1 MTPHGLKVLYVG
13 DLWEG
18 STALHR
24 MEALAGLGARIVPV
38 DTLTA
43 AVRRE
48 QRRFHRRVQ
57 RRLFGPPD
65 LARANDAIRRLGAL
79 ERPDLLWVDKGVTID
94 PATLREARAATGCT
108 IAGYSP
114 DDMMNPGNLSRRFV
128 RGLPEYDVYFTT
140 KSYGVAELRQLGARE
155 VHFVGNAYDPRTHRP
170 VRLDAETRRAL
181 GGPVGFVGM
190 WEHARAES
198 IRRVAQAG
206 LPVRVWGGDWE
217 RFSCDAPSL
226 RVESRPLF
234 AEAYAQALCAFDIN
248 LCFLRK
254 ANRDR
259 QTTRSIEIPAC
270 GAFMLAERTDEHLAL
285 FEEGRE
291 AEFFGDDD
299 ELIDKIRFY
308 LARPALREA
317 IARAGHERCVHG
329 GYSNAARMAWMMER
343 VPDPAR

>member
-1 MTPHGLKVLYVG
+1 MNPNDLKVLYVG

-24 MEALAGLGARIVPV
+24 MQALAALGARIVPV
-38 DTLTA
+38 DTLPPA
-43 AVRRE
+43 A
-48 QRRFHRRVQ
+48 QKAQGRFHRRVQ

-65 LARANDAIRRLGAL
+65 LAGANDAIRRLAAR
-79 ERPDLLWVDKGVTID
+79 ERPDLIWVDKGVTID
-94 PATLREARAATGCT
+94 PATLREARSASGCV

-114 DDMMNPGNLSRRFV
+114 DDMMNPGNLCRRYV

-140 KSYGVAELRQLGARE
+140 KSYGVEDLERLGARE
-155 VHFVGNAYDPRTHRP
+155 VRFVGNAYDPRTHRP
-170 VRLDAETRRAL
+170 VVLDGERRRAL

-190 WEHARAES
+190 WERERAAS
-198 IRRVAQAG
+198 IGRIAAAG
-206 LPVRVWGGDWE
+206 VPVRVWGGGWE
-217 RFSCDAPSL
+217 RWRCDAPSL
-226 RVESRPLF
+226 RVEPRPVF
-234 AEAYAQALCAFDIN
+234 ADEYAQALCAFDIN

-254 ANRDR
+254 ANRDL

-270 GAFMLAERTDEHLAL
+270 GAFMLAERTDEHREL

-299 ELIDKIRFY
+299 ELLDKIRFY

-317 IARAGHERCVHG
+317 IARAGLERCVRG
-329 GYSNAARMAWMMER
+329 GYSNEARMAWMMAR
-343 VPDPAR
+343 VPVPAR

>member
-1 MTPHGLKVLYVG
+1 MTPNDLKVLYVG

-24 MEALAGLGARIVPV
+24 MQALAALGARIVPV
-38 DTLTA
+38 DTLPPA
-43 AVRRE
+43 ARKA
-48 QRRFHRRVQ
+48 QRHFHRRVQ

-65 LARANDAIRRLGAL
+65 LAGANDAIRRLAAR

-94 PATLREARAATGCT
+94 PATLREARAASGCV

-114 DDMMNPGNLSRRFV
+114 DDMMNPGNLSRRYV

-140 KSYGVAELRQLGARE
+140 KSYGVEELEHLGARE
-155 VHFVGNAYDPRTHRP
+155 VRFVGNAYDPRTHRP
-170 VRLDAETRRAL
+170 VVLDAERRRAL

-190 WEHARAES
+190 WERERAES
-198 IRRVAQAG
+198 IGRIATAG
-206 LPVRVWGGDWE
+206 VPVRVWGGGWE
-217 RFSCDAPSL
+217 RWRCDAPSL
-226 RVESRPLF
+226 RVESRPVF
-234 AEAYAQALCAFDIN
+234 ADEYAQALCAFDIN

-254 ANRDR
+254 ANRDL

-270 GAFMLAERTDEHLAL
+270 GAFMLAERTDEHREL

-299 ELIDKIRFY
+299 ELLDKIRFY

-317 IARAGHERCVHG
+317 IARAGLERCVRG
-329 GYSNAARMAWMMER
+329 GYSNEARMAWMMAR
-343 VPDPAR
+343 VPVPAR